1 MDEHMLFKYKER
13 GIPIKDSYLA
23 KVNAVFEDPRYSS
36 WTKVLRAML
45 QHHVRLEQESVFEYD
60 DLPYMIP

>member
-1 MDEHMLFKYKER
+1 
-13 GIPIKDSYLA
+13 LA

-60 DLPYMIP
+60 DLPYMNP